1 METLIKTKVGQFVA
15 KDYRTATVFS
25 KYGIDFC
32 CRGDRTLE
40 EVCNKNGIEVETLL
54 ENLNDVLTQKDDVT
68 IDYQSWPLDLLADY
82 IEKKHHRYVEEKIPI
97 LRQYLEKLCKVHGGR
112 HPELLEIHTLFS
124 EASGELA
131 QHMKKEEIILFPFVR
146 KMVKNLEQNHNV
158 QPPHFGTVENPISMM
173 MQEHD
178 NEGVRFRK
186 ISGLSNNYTPPED
199 ACNTYNVTF
208 SMLEEFEKDLHL
220 HIHLENNILFPK
232 AIEMEK
238 KIVEGAKAC
247 PFVED

>member
-1 METLIKTKVGQFVA
+1 MDTLIKTKVGQFVA

-54 ENLNDVLTQKDDVT
+54 ENLNDVLTQKDDIV

-238 KIVEGAKAC
+238 RIVEGSKSS
-247 PFVED
+247 VED